1 MSDLILVG
9 RSSSHFTRITR
20 MFAIELGVALTF
32 RPVFDLTNL
41 DLASY
46 GDNPALKVP
55 VLVTETG
62 PLFGAENICREL
74 ARRAVTKGK
83 KGKKKSDIVMRGDL
97 DSRLVANA
105 EELTLHAMQT
115 GVAIILGKMSGAAP
129 SSKTMRSLENTL
141 AWLDANVDDVI
152 AALPE
157 GRAVSFVEVALF
169 CLARHLP
176 FRNVLDVKPYTKLVA
191 FADAYGQRESARE
204 TEYRVDTN

>member
-1 MSDLILVG
+1 
-9 RSSSHFTRITR
+9 
-20 MFAIELGVALTF
+20 
-32 RPVFDLTNL
+32 
-41 DLASY
+41 
-46 GDNPALKVP
+46 
-55 VLVTETG
+55 
-62 PLFGAENICREL
+62 
-74 ARRAVTKGK
+74 
-83 KGKKKSDIVMRGDL
+83 
-97 DSRLVANA
+97 
-105 EELTLHAMQT
+105 MQT

-204 TEYRVDTN
+204 TEYRVDTK